1 MGEQQQC
8 QTCRQKR
15 PDPGWDAPDP
25 PFDLRHVRMYRF
37 AFRWQFTQGEDLKLQ
52 AELFDT
58 QNLIQDERFRKPRK
72 RLYKIGNAQTFAH
85 HSLPVGASFSRMAAD
100 SRSQTVPDA
109 SLCSIAV
116 IRGSA
121 PRSMQVDSWT
131 VLCASCSSSSIASSR
146 IRGVS
151 SSGRMVRNARK
162 PASRSAQ
169 IFCSST
175 GLTRGT
181 TMALFPRVSNSQ
193 MVLKP
198 AMEMTMSAAFIQRIR
213 SF

>member
-8 QTCRQKR
+8 QTGRPKR
-15 PDPGWDAPDP
+15 PDQGWDVPDP

-52 AELFDT
+52 AEIFDT

-72 RLYKIGNAQTFAH
+72 RLHKIGNSQKLAH
-85 HSLPVGASFSRMAAD
+85 HSLPVGASISRMGAG
-100 SRSQTVPDA
+100 SKPQTVLDE
-109 SLCSIAV
+109 SFCKIIEV

-121 PRSMQVDSWT
+121 PRSMQVDT
-131 VLCASCSSSSIASSR
+131 GTALCASCSSSSIALSR
-146 IRGVS
+146 MGGVS

-162 PASRSAQ
+162 PASRSAR
-169 IFCSST
+169 IFCSSI

-181 TMALFPRVSNSQ
+181 TMALFPRVSSSQ
-193 MVLKP
+193 MVL
-198 AMEMTMSAAFIQRIR
+198 
-213 SF
+213 

>member
-8 QTCRQKR
+8 QTGRPKR
-15 PDPGWDAPDP
+15 PDQGWDVPDP

-52 AELFDT
+52 TEFFDT

-72 RLYKIGNAQTFAH
+72 RLHKIGNAHTFAH
-85 HSLPVGASFSRMAAD
+85 HSLPVGASISRMAAD

-121 PRSMQVDSWT
+121 PRSMQVET
-131 VLCASCSSSSIASSR
+131 GIVLCASCSSSSIALSR

-162 PASRSAQ
+162 PASRSAR
-169 IFCSST
+169 ILCSST
-175 GLTRGT
+175 GLMRGT
-181 TMALFPRVSNSQ
+181 TMDLFPRVSSSQ
-193 MVLKP
+193 IVL
-198 AMEMTMSAAFIQRIR
+198 
-213 SF
+213 